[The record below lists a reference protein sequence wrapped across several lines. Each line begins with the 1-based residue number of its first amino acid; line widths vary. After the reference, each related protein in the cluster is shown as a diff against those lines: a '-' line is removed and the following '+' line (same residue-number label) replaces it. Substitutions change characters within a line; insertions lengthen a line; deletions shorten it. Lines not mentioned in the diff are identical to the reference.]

1 MAGITTTIDHTL
13 EEAQKHRTAAAA
25 SPAVSSVPL
34 TSAKLESG
42 LRDTLWR
49 FVHEE
54 CIPAERV
61 YAEYMAEVPHKKRF
75 AVHPPIMET
84 LKSRARELGLWNLW
98 MTDEYPQS
106 TTGLTLSE
114 YAPLAEIM
122 GRSFLASEA
131 CNCSAPDTGN
141 MEVLAKYGSPA
152 QQASWLRP
160 LLDGSIRSAFLMTE
174 PAVASSDARNIC
186 TTMHRDGDEY
196 VVNGTKWWST
206 GACNPRCKVA
216 IVSTSPPHPPPLPA
230 HAPMRL
236 CSG

>member
-1 MAGITTTIDHTL
+1 MAGITTTIDHRL
-13 EEAQKHRTAAAA
+13 EESQQHRTSAAAC
-25 SPAVSSVPL
+25 PPVSSVPL
-34 TSAKLESG
+34 SSARLDGG
-42 LRDTLWR
+42 LRDQLWR

-54 CIPAERV
+54 CIPAERT
-61 YAEYMAEVPHKKRF
+61 YADFMAQVPQNKRF
-75 AVHPPIMET
+75 AIHPPIMEK
-84 LKSRARELGLWNLW
+84 LKSRARDLGLWNLW

-106 TTGLTLSE
+106 TAGLTLSE

-141 MEVLAKYGSPA
+141 MEVLAKYGTAA
-152 QQASWLRP
+152 QQQQWLQP
-160 LLDGSIRSAFLMTE
+160 LLQGTYRSAFLMTE

-186 TTMHRDGDEY
+186 TTMRRDGDEY

-216 IVSTSPPHPPPLPA
+216 IVSA
-230 HAPMRL
+230 
-236 CSG
+236 